1 MIVRPKVDLPHPD
14 SPTRPNVSPS
24 YKSKVISSTALT
36 HGSPSLNFPFFR
48 GKYFLSV
55 LLQEFFFFL
64 P

>member
-36 HGSPSLNFPFFR
+36 HGSPSLYFPFLEGSIF
-48 GKYFLSV
+48 
-55 LLQEFFFFL
+55 
-64 P
+64 